1 MPAPYFSTNANDWPA
16 LEGLYVSERDAPAQ
30 VVGVN
35 QNTAGVTAT
44 AVRGPVNTKV
54 SIGSEARFLQVFGGR
69 DRGSGGA
76 LASNLWKTLI
86 GKKFGNV
93 VCIRAC
99 AAAAATATRQLLA
112 TATNV
117 VTVAAANPGLW
128 GNDIT
133 VAVTAATNGDANY
146 WNLTVTYL
154 GTDYV
159 LKNLLTT
166 AGNDNTASVLADM
179 WDEDAQLITLTK
191 ASDGRPDNL
200 AASAVGNTVAG
211 TDGTIADSDFTAAN
225 GPMEQLANA
234 SGVSIVWV
242 GERSN
247 SAIKDKWET
256 LAASSSDR
264 LFLISPD
271 ANTTSSSTAITE
283 AASYRSDRIVY
294 CFNHPYAVD
303 PTTSLQISTNPESWM
318 ASILSQTE
326 VDKHV
331 IDNDNK
337 ALLVGIKDLYSTSY
351 SRSDYVSLRAAGISA
366 LYRDGDGSFSFRS
379 GRTTS
384 LTPGKEE
391 IARRRMA
398 DYLILSL
405 ADGLK
410 SFVGEK
416 STDSNRRAIIAK
428 ASTFLEDLKTE
439 ERIVD
444 DYQQPTFVETAAQR
458 AAGTNKLLVRVR
470 ILSHILSLVLDT
482 EIGTGVET
490 TELAA

>member
-30 VVGVN
+30 VTGVN
-35 QNTAGVTAT
+35 LNKIGVCGT
-44 AVRGPVNTKV
+44 AVRGPVNQIV
-54 SIGSEARFLQVFGGR
+54 DIGSEARFLQVFGGR

-76 LASNLWKTLI
+76 IASNLWKALLA
-86 GKKFGNV
+86 KKFGSISV
-93 VCIRAC
+93 VRVA

-112 TATNV
+112 TATNIC
-117 VTVAAANPGLW
+117 TVSAANPGLW

-133 VAVTAATNGDANY
+133 VTVSAATNGDANY

-179 WDEDAQLITLTK
+179 WDSEAALITLTK

-211 TDGTIADSDFTAAN
+211 TDGSVANSDYTATG
-225 GPMEQLANA
+225 GPMEKLAAA
-234 SGVSIVWV
+234 SGLAAVFAAEI
-242 GERSN
+242 SN
-247 SAIKDKWET
+247 SSIKDKWET

-264 LFLISPD
+264 LFLISAD
-271 ANTTSSSTAITE
+271 ANTTSSSTAITD

-303 PTTSLQISTNPESWM
+303 PTTDLQISTCPESWM

-337 ALLVGIKDLYSTSY
+337 SLLVGIKNLYSVAY
-351 SRSDYVSLRAAGISA
+351 SRADYVALRAAGISA
-366 LYRDGDGSFSFRS
+366 LYRDADGSFSFRS

-398 DYLILSL
+398 DYLILSI

-416 STDSNRRAIIAK
+416 NTESNRRAMIAK
-428 ASTFLEDLKTE
+428 VSTFLEDLLVQE
-439 ERIVD
+439 SIVE
-444 DYQQPTFVETAAQR
+444 DYQQPTFIETDAQR
-458 AAGTNKLLVRVR
+458 ANGTAKLLVRVR
-470 ILSHILSLVLDT
+470 LLSHILSLVIDS
-482 EIGTGVET
+482 EIGTGVT
-490 TELAA
+490 ITELAA